1 MKLRCCGLM
10 LLLCSAFLFFGCGV
24 AHDSRSIEA
33 PVSLDTLDE
42 ALSERDELERMY
54 QLTRF
59 LRTLGPE
66 DVLGALKVV
75 EKHRVGVTAEEV
87 RLFML
92 AWTRVDAPGA
102 FAAARDWPTPWKTVL
117 MEQAMRAWGFNDG
130 KAALAEC
137 ERVEDEELRN
147 RLRSALLEGWVS
159 SHDRLGASEFVASI
173 PERRRR
179 NRLAF
184 RLAGEAMRDGPGA
197 VIAWA
202 EAVPTDA
209 PNEFKKFALYHAAG
223 AVARVDPERVVLFY
237 ERHMEH
243 GYSSTALR
251 NIAIKWSEHHGAQEL
266 IAWVQS
272 LPIEEARESE
282 RAEAI
287 GVAVRT
293 WAPEAPEEVA
303 AWLESNLPNPAFDH
317 AVAEF
322 ARAMSD
328 TSPEVAVAWAARIED
343 ETERHKYTVRAARK
357 WLRQAPEAA
366 RTWAAGAD
374 LPEDWRQQ
382 ILAKPPRPQR
392 DPNAKRGPGRGK
404 AQRNPG
410 RG

>member
-1 MKLRCCGLM
+1 MKLRRCSLVM
-10 LLLCSAFLFFGCGV
+10 LLCSVVLALGCGV
-24 AHDSRSIEA
+24 ARDSRFVEA
-33 PVSLDTLDE
+33 PASLDTLDE

-66 DVLGALKVV
+66 DVPGVLEAV

-102 FAAARDWPTPWKTVL
+102 FAAARDWPTPWKIVL

-137 ERVEDEELRN
+137 ERIEDKELRD
-147 RLRSALLEGWVS
+147 RLRSALVEGWVR
-159 SHDRLGASEFVASI
+159 SHDRLGASEFAASVA
-173 PERRRR
+173 ERRRR

-184 RLAGEAMRDGPGA
+184 RLAGETMRDGPDA

-209 PNEFKKFALYHAAG
+209 PNEFKQFAFYHAAG
-223 AVARVDPERVVLFY
+223 AVARVDPERVVPFY
-237 ERHMEH
+237 KRHMEN

-251 NIAIKWSEHHGAQEL
+251 NIAIKWSEHHDARDL
-266 IAWVQS
+266 IAWLQS
-272 LPIEEARESE
+272 LPIEEGRESE

-303 AWLESNLPNPAFDH
+303 AWLESKLPNAAFDY

-322 ARAMSD
+322 ARAMSA
-328 TSPEVAVAWAARIED
+328 TSPELAVAWATRIED
-343 ETERHKYTVRAARK
+343 ETERHKYTVRGARK

-366 RTWAAGAD
+366 RTWVAGAD
-374 LPEDWRQQ
+374 LPEEWRQQ
-382 ILAKPPRPQR
+382 ILANPPRPKR
-392 DPNAKRGPGRGK
+392 DPNAKGGPRRPKAGRHPGRG
-404 AQRNPG
+404 
-410 RG
+410 